1 MSTNAPGLCGPR
13 ALSFASRWV
22 EAVYLAREESF
33 TIGPKSIVI
42 NLSSAPQILDIG
54 SAPLRPWR
62 STMLANTTLAPVQS
76 LLVIRVKDEVNI
88 GSLTQHW
95 KLFGSTLPP
104 SSTFPLDTPLWISS
118 QDSLGIVDVDD
129 RHFTGQSAGVGNTQ
143 QFELKVNLWYSPP
156 HTDCYIHTG
165 HKFLEVHTQVHGVG
179 RMQKFRKQDAT
190 SLYEEVWMPVG
201 LTHECFA
208 IVNDSGL
215 LYPWHR
221 YYADSDCIWLAIELH
236 AQ

>member
-1 MSTNAPGLCGPR
+1 MSTPASGGPKP
-13 ALSFASRWV
+13 LSFASRWI
-22 EAVYLAREESF
+22 EAVYVASAKSLA
-33 TIGPKSIVI
+33 IGPKSIVI
-42 NLSSAPQILDIG
+42 NLSSTPQVLDHG

-62 STMLANTTLAPVQS
+62 STILADTTLSPVQS

-104 SSTFPLDTPLWISS
+104 GTTFPLDTPLWISS
-118 QDSLGIVDVDD
+118 QDSLGMVDVDP
-129 RHFTGQSAGVGNTQ
+129 RHFTGEAPVAGKTQ
-143 QFELKVNLWYSPP
+143 PYELKVNLWYSPP

-179 RMQKFRKQDAT
+179 RMQKFRKQEAA

-208 IVNDSGL
+208 IVNGSGL
-215 LYPWHR
+215 FYPWHR
-221 YYADSDCIWLAIELH
+221 YYADTDCIWLAIELH